1 MSRWPTTHQG
11 RFVETIGS
19 SECRREKREPECDT
33 GAPAQEVHR
42 SAKDHA
48 MLSGDLAAATL
59 RHGGRHPHA
68 VETITISRLNRIGT
82 FLADVSVHKEAH
94 MESSTSNVKQR
105 VGNWVEAV
113 SARVRGSA
121 WTPLIVKIAAGM
133 IGFFALAFVGSGAA
147 ADLLPGRA
155 GVYLGPPTIPS
166 AASATSIATAPVAP
180 VAPAAHPPTV
190 PSGQT
195 PTTAD
200 AGAPEVDAG
209 SVNTTSAVTADGKVI
224 LNLATEDD
232 LRKLPGVGPK
242 KAEAI
247 IALRT
252 KLGKFKRAEDLLRV
266 KGIGRKKL
274 AKLRPRLLID
284 PPDKP

>member
-1 MSRWPTTHQG
+1 
-11 RFVETIGS
+11 
-19 SECRREKREPECDT
+19 
-33 GAPAQEVHR
+33 
-42 SAKDHA
+42 
-48 MLSGDLAAATL
+48 
-59 RHGGRHPHA
+59 
-68 VETITISRLNRIGT
+68 
-82 FLADVSVHKEAH
+82 
-94 MESSTSNVKQR
+94 MESSSSNVKQR
-105 VGNWVEAV
+105 VGNWVDGV

-121 WTPLIVKIAAGM
+121 WTPLVVKIAAGL

-155 GVYLGPPTIPS
+155 GTYLGPPTIPS
-166 AASATSIATAPVAP
+166 AAHAMSAAPAPVE
-180 VAPAAHPPTV
+180 PAAQPPPV
-190 PSGQT
+190 SSGQT
-195 PTTAD
+195 IAAD
-200 AGAPEVDAG
+200 AGAPEADAG

>member
-1 MSRWPTTHQG
+1 
-11 RFVETIGS
+11 
-19 SECRREKREPECDT
+19 
-33 GAPAQEVHR
+33 
-42 SAKDHA
+42 
-48 MLSGDLAAATL
+48 
-59 RHGGRHPHA
+59 
-68 VETITISRLNRIGT
+68 
-82 FLADVSVHKEAH
+82 
-94 MESSTSNVKQR
+94 MESSASNEKQR

-121 WTPLIVKIAAGM
+121 WTPLVVKIAAGM

-155 GVYLGPPTIPS
+155 GTYLGPPTIPS
-166 AASATSIATAPVAP
+166 AASATSS
-180 VAPAAHPPTV
+180 APAPAEPAVHAPPV
-190 PSGQT
+190 SSGQT
-195 PTTAD
+195 IAAD

-232 LRKLPGVGPK
+232 LRKLPGIGPK

-284 PPDKP
+284 APDKP

>member
-1 MSRWPTTHQG
+1 
-11 RFVETIGS
+11 
-19 SECRREKREPECDT
+19 
-33 GAPAQEVHR
+33 
-42 SAKDHA
+42 
-48 MLSGDLAAATL
+48 
-59 RHGGRHPHA
+59 
-68 VETITISRLNRIGT
+68 
-82 FLADVSVHKEAH
+82 
-94 MESSTSNVKQR
+94 MESSSSNVKQR
-105 VGNWVEAV
+105 VGNWAEAV

-121 WTPLIVKIAAGM
+121 WTPLVVKIVAGM

-155 GVYLGPPTIPS
+155 GTYLGPPTIPS
-166 AASATSIATAPVAP
+166 VAPSTSVTIAPVEPAVHAP
-180 VAPAAHPPTV
+180 PV

-195 PTTAD
+195 IAVAD
-200 AGAPEVDAG
+200 AGAPEADAG

-232 LRKLPGVGPK
+232 LRKLPGIGPK

-284 PPDKP
+284 APDKP

>member
-1 MSRWPTTHQG
+1 
-11 RFVETIGS
+11 
-19 SECRREKREPECDT
+19 
-33 GAPAQEVHR
+33 
-42 SAKDHA
+42 
-48 MLSGDLAAATL
+48 
-59 RHGGRHPHA
+59 
-68 VETITISRLNRIGT
+68 
-82 FLADVSVHKEAH
+82 
-94 MESSTSNVKQR
+94 MESSSSNVKQR
-105 VGNWVEAV
+105 VRNWVEAV

-121 WTPLIVKIAAGM
+121 WTPLIVKITAGL

-155 GVYLGPPTIPS
+155 GTYLGPPTIPS
-166 AASATSIATAPVAP
+166 AAPIASAPLAPVE
-180 VAPAAHPPTV
+180 PAAHAPPV
-190 PSGQT
+190 PAGQT
-195 PTTAD
+195 IAAAD
-200 AGAPEVDAG
+200 AGPPEVDGG
-209 SVNTTSAVTADGKVI
+209 SVNSASAVTADGKVI

-232 LRKLPGVGPK
+232 LRKLPGIGPK